1 VPQPAGNIWQDM
13 DISPLEKVFSIAF
26 DKNGVGLTATYFDLV
41 RTVNNGAAWESIP
54 MPEFETMSHI
64 IEHEGTFWALV
75 KNSIYKTQDYG
86 TTWEVQMTTA
96 SNVDIR
102 FGSFASTENGD
113 FGWAIGKYGFIASYK
128 KTHTK
133 VDRQPNTSSPNKFE
147 LSQNVPN
154 PFNPTTEIR
163 FSVSKQTHVSLEIYN
178 LMGQKIATLMDAKKY
193 PGRYAISWDGKNRN
207 GCAVSSGVYF
217 YRLQAGDFNATMKML
232 LIR

>member
-1 VPQPAGNIWQDM
+1 MNKSNLINQEADLVQLENRFKVTVEFIITADDM
-13 DISPLEKVFSIAF
+13 DEAIINHMKR
-26 DKNGVGLTATYFDLV
+26 TYNLLIGERSAD
-41 RTVNNGAAWESIP
+41 
-54 MPEFETMSHI
+54 
-64 IEHEGTFWALV
+64 
-75 KNSIYKTQDYG
+75 G

-133 VDRQPNTSSPNKFE
+133 VDRQ
-147 LSQNVPN
+147 QNRTLPVNFSLYQNYPN